1 MPKVFFISLALLLL
15 PCLVLASNETSLENP
30 LAGISS
36 ILQSSGYIGG
46 VISRVLAIV
55 GALALLMMVYGGL
68 SMILAA
74 GNETKI
80 TQGKNI
86 VTYTAVGL
94 IVIFISYSA
103 ITFFLKTLGG
113 TIVDE
118 FQDLPISADSC
129 SGCVMPDGTRFCGLE
144 GCDQSCSYCQT
155 NNQDQFPAFDCS
167 RCAGAS
173 AENGLEALCQ
183 IYCQS

>member
-1 MPKVFFISLALLLL
+1 MPKVFFISLALLFL
-15 PCLVLASNETSLENP
+15 PCLVLATDATSLENP
-30 LAGISS
+30 LAGINN

-86 VTYTAVGL
+86 VTYTAIGL
-94 IVIFISYSA
+94 VVIFISYSA

-118 FQDLPISADSC
+118 YRDLPVSPASVENTECPPGCIITSSC
-129 SGCVMPDGTRFCGLE
+129 SDSGQPEECSSSPGCCLPDGE
-144 GCDQSCSYCQT
+144 
-155 NNQDQFPAFDCS
+155 
-167 RCAGAS
+167 
-173 AENGLEALCQ
+173 
-183 IYCQS
+183 